1 MLNIGF
7 GGGGDCHQNV
17 SAILQISYELFN
29 GYKPKADVSKILRSY
44 CSSYPTLYMF
54 L

>member
-1 MLNIGF
+1 MLNIGL
-7 GGGGDCHQNV
+7 GGGGIVIKMFRPYCKFHN
-17 SAILQISYELFN
+17 ELFN